1 MFIFNL
7 RQGVFVMASTG
18 MLTGNALTVK
28 KWETSDWVN
37 MGQKA
42 AFGHMMERGAVHFC
56 DEFKGQR
63 AKGDQITY
71 EYVNKLTGI
80 PVGEGGTM
88 DGNEEALDLGSFTMA
103 MNVTRIAVLNP
114 NSDTIEQQRTMV
126 GFPEKTRK
134 LLPARH
140 KELLD
145 TAVFYHLAGS
155 NPNSFTLNGTTWSGA
170 NKLFV
175 QGHNAP
181 VAPSASRI
189 IRAGAVANDQS
200 LTSSHKMS
208 LDLIDY
214 ALEKIATSD
223 QPVQAFDDDT
233 YDLFLSP
240 EQVTQLKHDTTS
252 AIQWYNNQLA
262 MVSGGMDNDLQT
274 LGMFKGLT
282 SIGRYAN
289 VNLYQAPRV
298 AYGVNAGSGAV
309 ITSVRRAVLVGKD
322 ALTYASPFGRPD
334 EASAMKYADQLKDYG
349 YYKGLEARM
358 IYGLKKNAATNSE
371 DIGTFVISTY
381 AAANA

>member
-1 MFIFNL
+1 
-7 RQGVFVMASTG
+7 MASTG
-18 MLTGNALTVK
+18 MTTGNALTVK
-28 KWETSDWVN
+28 KWETADWVN

-42 AFGHMMERGAVHFC
+42 AFGHMMERGAVYFC

-71 EYVNKLTGI
+71 DYVNKLTGV
-80 PVGEGGTM
+80 PVGEGGTL

-103 MNVTRIAVLNP
+103 MNITRIGVLNP
-114 NSDTIEQQRTMV
+114 NDDTIEQQRTMV
-126 GFPEKTRK
+126 KFPEKTRK
-134 LLPARH
+134 LLPNRH

-145 TAVFYHLAGS
+145 TAVFYHLGGA
-155 NPNSFTLNGTTWSGA
+155 NPTSFTLNGTTWSGT

-175 QGHNAP
+175 QGHNEPAT
-181 VAPSASRI
+181 PSPNRI
-189 IRAGAVANDQS
+189 IRAGAAATDQA
-200 LTSSHKMS
+200 LTSANKMS

-223 QPVQAFDDDT
+223 QPVEAFDDDT
-233 YDLFLSP
+233 YDLYLSP
-240 EQVTQLKHDTTS
+240 EQITQLKHDTTS

-262 MVSGGMDNDLQT
+262 MVSGGADNQLQT
-274 LGMFKGLT
+274 LGMYKGLV
-282 SIGRYAN
+282 SVGKYSN
-289 VNLYQAPRV
+289 VNIFQAPRV
-298 AYGVNAGSGAV
+298 AYGVNASTSAV

-334 EASAMKYADQLKDYG
+334 EASAMKYFSQLKDYE
-349 YYKGLEARM
+349 YSKGMEARM

-371 DIGTFVISTY
+371 DIGAFVISTY